1 MHDLLNEQEETL
13 EDIKMDGIRLIQK
26 KKGFRYGMDAIIL
39 SQFAHVTD
47 KTRAIDLGTGTGIIS
62 LLVAKRG
69 AQKVTALEQNPVMA
83 DLAAR
88 NVRLNKMQDVMNV
101 VCGDVCEVRSDF
113 AAESVDLVVSN
124 PPYRVV
130 DTGKIAALDDV
141 ARARHEITASLA
153 DFVRAAHYLVKYR
166 GRFAMIHLPERM
178 VEILGLLHDMNLEPK
193 RLRMV
198 YPNRQ
203 LPPSMF
209 MVEAVKGAKPGLKV
223 MPPLILMEKDGTYS
237 QEILSYHN
245 MTKDEVKP

>member
-1 MHDLLNEQEETL
+1 MPELLDEQEETL
-13 EDIKMDGIRLIQK
+13 EDIKMDGIHLIQK
-26 KKGFRYGMDAIIL
+26 KKGFRYGMDAILL
-39 SQFAHVTD
+39 SQFAYVTD

-62 LLVAKRG
+62 LLLGRRG
-69 AQKVTALEQNPVMA
+69 ARSVAALEQNPVMA
-83 DLAAR
+83 ELAAR
-88 NVRLNKMQDVMNV
+88 NVRLNKMEEVVNV
-101 VCGDVCEVRSDF
+101 ICGDVCAVRDEF

-153 DFVRAAHYLVKYR
+153 DFVRAAHYLVRYR

-198 YPNRQ
+198 YPNRM

-209 MVEAVKGAKPGLKV
+209 LVESVKGAKPGLTV
-223 MPPLILMEKDGTYS
+223 LPPLILMEEDGSYS
-237 QEILSYHN
+237 REILSYHN
-245 MTKDEVKP
+245 MIKEGDTP

>member
-13 EDIKMDGIRLIQK
+13 EDIKMDGIHLIQK

-69 AQKVTALEQNPVMA
+69 ARKVTALEQNPAMA

-88 NVRLNKMQDVMNV
+88 NVRLNKMEDVMNV
-101 VCGDVCEVRSDF
+101 VCGDVCDIRSDF
-113 AAESVDLVVSN
+113 AAESADLVVSN

-198 YPNRQ
+198 YPNRK

-209 MVEAVKGAKPGLKV
+209 MVEAVKGAKPGLQV
-223 MPPLILMEKDGTYS
+223 MPPLILMEEDGTYS
-237 QEILSYHN
+237 EEILSYHN
-245 MTKDEVKP
+245 MTKEEGTP